1 MSMWPSEQNPRTP
14 PKWWLRWVS
23 FGGKKNV
30 GCLKEIR
37 SHLEVCALMS
47 EESGFIGSAFSLSTS
62 VHETLCISER

>member
-1 MSMWPSEQNPRTP
+1 M
-14 PKWWLRWVS
+14 
-23 FGGKKNV
+23 

-47 EESGFIGSAFSLSTS
+47 EESGFMGRAFSLSTS